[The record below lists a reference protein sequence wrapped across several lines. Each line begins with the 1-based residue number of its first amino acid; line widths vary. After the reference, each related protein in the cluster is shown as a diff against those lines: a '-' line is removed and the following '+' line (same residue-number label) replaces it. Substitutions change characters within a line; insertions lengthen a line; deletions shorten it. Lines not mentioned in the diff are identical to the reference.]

1 MIYTTGITK
10 VMVTEYAKATT
21 VAERKATVAQLASTF
36 KISEKQVQG
45 KLVAEKVW
53 VKAEKK
59 AKSEKSV
66 STKESLITALS
77 ILMGVDT
84 LTSLK
89 NASIKDLTVMVKA
102 MNKRNDQFDAK

>member
-1 MIYTTGITK
+1 MKYTKEVVARIVEVYTSADSVDERRAAIKALSLELALTPKMI
-10 VMVTEYAKATT
+10 
-21 VAERKATVAQLASTF
+21 
-36 KISEKQVQG
+36 QG
-45 KLVAEKVW
+45 KLVSEKVW
-53 VKAEKK
+53 VKSEIK